1 MKLIPFTMLVI
12 AAAMAGCGKEETA
25 APAAPNTPPKQIL
38 PALQPSAETATPAQP
53 GTAATPAPPAAID
66 LATMQRPV
74 NDKGDLMSDLE
85 MLNQILANFNEA
97 RATGATAGT
106 QARTYKTEAEQMAA
120 ETARQQAV
128 GPARDLLE
136 LVKAGVI
143 KALPT
148 PPAGKKFVI
157 DPQSHKVVL
166 ANAP

>member
-1 MKLIPFTMLVI
+1 MPALQPGTD
-12 AAAMAGCGKEETA
+12 TA
-25 APAAPNTPPKQIL
+25 APAAQ
-38 PALQPSAETATPAQP
+38 A
-53 GTAATPAPPAAID
+53 TAAAKAPPATID

-97 RATGATAGT
+97 RATGAAARPQT
-106 QARTYKTEAEQMAA
+106 RTYKTEAEQMAA
-120 ETARQQAV
+120 EAAQQQAM
-128 GPARDLLE
+128 GPAKDLSE

-157 DPQSHKVVL
+157 DPESHKVAL
-166 ANAP
+166 ANTP